1 MEVGSRSW
9 GVIVSRLSMITW
21 VSFSWD
27 KIPDVRLWP
36 DLYQGVRRSIVLL
49 LLFSLSHF
57 ELKYVPFSVC
67 QVRVHIGQF
76 WHQKA
81 SFLPKNRRK
90 IKAKYQALS
99 WNWYWLCCCCCYQV
113 DNYLHIKGLVLWLWL
128 QIQDSWGAARPLD
141 AGLAIQIYLVDSKSV
156 RRSLGLGTTLFSES
170 CLIISS
176 IYKACSSSW
185 RAANFFNMT
194 KTNMK

>member
-1 MEVGSRSW
+1 M
-9 GVIVSRLSMITW
+9 T
-21 VSFSWD
+21 
-27 KIPDVRLWP
+27 
-36 DLYQGVRRSIVLL
+36 RSIPRCEKINCSTFTFLFIPFRAKIRSLL
-49 LLFSLSHF
+49 C
-57 ELKYVPFSVC
+57 VPGPC
-67 QVRVHIGQF
+67 AHWAIL
-76 WHQKA
+76 A
-81 SFLPKNRRK
+81 SKGIIFAKNRRK